1 MLEQIRNAE
10 AGGINWPA
18 LAAITGAMI
27 AVIAVVVALVALG
40 FFNTGGTIPTTT
52 EHTGGG
58 SHKPP
63 AGGTG
68 STGSGSTGSPGS
80 GSTGSPGSGSTGSP
94 GSSSTGSPGSSP
106 GPQPGTVVLP
116 MTNVSL
122 LANTDYAL
130 DGRPITPMPNDSCS
144 GCIRVGDYPGEDLAL
159 QADNG
164 VKAWTGSSPPTFA
177 QCKKLLDTGPAKAVG
192 IAIKGYVNAPDA
204 VSPDGWL
211 CARSKSG
218 NYLALKFLGYTSG
231 GGPYQFAVTGWSGTT
246 SSPGG
251 PGTS

>member
-1 MLEQIRNAE
+1 MLERIRNAE

-18 LAAITGAMI
+18 VAAITGMI
-27 AVIAVVVALVALG
+27 IAAAVVVGALVALG
-40 FFNTGGTIPTTT
+40 VIHTGGTTPTTT
-52 EHTGGG
+52 EHTAG
-58 SHKPP
+58 SSYKPPAGSSNKPPAGSSNKPPAGSSNKPP

-68 STGSGSTGSPGS
+68 SSVSGSTGSPGI
-80 GSTGSPGSGSTGSP
+80 GPGQ
-94 GSSSTGSPGSSP
+94 
-106 GPQPGTVVLP
+106 QPGTVVLP
-116 MTNVSL
+116 ETDVSL

-130 DGRPITPMPNDSCS
+130 DGQPIAPMPNDSCS

-177 QCKKLLDTGPAKAVG
+177 QCKKLLDAGPAKAVG

-204 VSPDGWL
+204 VSPNGWL

-218 NYLALKFLGYTSG
+218 NYLSLKFLGYTSG
-231 GGPYQFAVTGWSGTT
+231 GGPYQFAVTGWEGTT
-246 SSPGG
+246 VSPG
-251 PGTS
+251 

>member
-1 MLEQIRNAE
+1 MLERIRNAE
-10 AGGINWPA
+10 AGGINWPT

-27 AVIAVVVALVALG
+27 AAIAVFGALVALG

-58 SHKPP
+58 PNKPPAGGAGSTGGGSNKPP

-68 STGSGSTGSPGS
+68 SSSGGSNNPPAGGTGSS
-80 GSTGSPGSGSTGSP
+80 GN
-94 GSSSTGSPGSSP
+94 SP

-116 MTNVSL
+116 ATNVSL

-130 DGRPITPMPNDSCS
+130 DGQPITPMPNHSCS

-164 VKAWTGSSPPTFA
+164 VKTWTGSSPPTFA

-192 IAIKGYVNAPDA
+192 IGIKGYVNAPDA
-204 VSPDGWL
+204 VSPNGWL

-231 GGPYQFAVTGWSGTT
+231 GGPYQFAVTGWKGTT
-246 SSPGG
+246 VTPG
-251 PGTS
+251 

>member
-1 MLEQIRNAE
+1 MLERIRNAE
-10 AGGINWPA
+10 AGGINWSA
-18 LAAITGAMI
+18 VAAITGAII
-27 AVIAVVVALVALG
+27 AATVLVGALAALG
-40 FFNTGGTIPTTT
+40 VIRTGGTTPTTT

-58 SHKPP
+58 SNEPP

-68 STGSGSTGSPGS
+68 SSGSGSTGSSVS
-80 GSTGSPGSGSTGSP
+80 GSAGSPGSGP
-94 GSSSTGSPGSSP
+94 GA
-106 GPQPGTVVLP
+106 QPGTVVLP
-116 MTNVSL
+116 ATNVSL

-130 DGRPITPMPNDSCS
+130 DGQPITPMPNDSCS

-204 VSPDGWL
+204 VSPNGWL

-231 GGPYQFAVTGWSGTT
+231 GGPYQFAVTGWKGTT
-246 SSPGG
+246 VSPG
-251 PGTS
+251 

>member
-1 MLEQIRNAE
+1 M
-10 AGGINWPA
+10 
-18 LAAITGAMI
+18 
-27 AVIAVVVALVALG
+27 ALG
-40 FFNTGGTIPTTT
+40 VIHTGGTTPTTT

-58 SHKPP
+58 SNGPPASGSNGPP

-68 STGSGSTGSPGS
+68 SSGSGSTGSSVS
-80 GSTGSPGSGSTGSP
+80 GSTGSSVSGSTDSPGSGGL
-94 GSSSTGSPGSSP
+94 
-106 GPQPGTVVLP
+106 QPGTVVLP
-116 MTNVSL
+116 ATNVSL

-130 DGRPITPMPNDSCS
+130 DGQPIAPMPNDSCS

-192 IAIKGYVNAPDA
+192 IAIKGYVNAADA
-204 VSPDGWL
+204 VSPNGWL

-231 GGPYQFAVTGWSGTT
+231 GGPYQFAVTGWNGTT
-246 SSPGG
+246 VSPG
-251 PGTS
+251 

>member
-1 MLEQIRNAE
+1 MFERIRNAE

-18 LAAITGAMI
+18 VAAITGTIVA
-27 AVIAVVVALVALG
+27 ATVVVGALVALG
-40 FFNTGGTIPTTT
+40 VIHTGGTTPTTT

-68 STGSGSTGSPGS
+68 SSGSGSTGSSVS
-80 GSTGSPGSGSTGSP
+80 GSTGSLGSG
-94 GSSSTGSPGSSP
+94 

-116 MTNVSL
+116 ATNVSL

-130 DGRPITPMPNDSCS
+130 DGQPIAPMPNDSCS
-144 GCIRVGDYPGEDLAL
+144 GCIRVGGYPGEDLAL
-159 QADNG
+159 QAGNG

-177 QCKKLLDTGPAKAVG
+177 QCKKWLDTGPAKAVG

-204 VSPDGWL
+204 VSPNGWL
-211 CARSKSG
+211 CARSKLG

-231 GGPYQFAVTGWSGTT
+231 GGPYQFAVTGWRGTT
-246 SSPGG
+246 VSPG
-251 PGTS
+251 